1 MSKNCIGENLDCF
14 LMKNFGNKSFHDS
27 KIINLSLRFELFCCA
42 RLCKVR
48 IFRCNALHLSRERDD
63 CNLDATM
70 KKVNAHGVIVTSGGG
85 AS

>member
-1 MSKNCIGENLDCF
+1 MRDYAKYES
-14 LMKNFGNKSFHDS
+14 S
-27 KIINLSLRFELFCCA
+27 
-42 RLCKVR
+42 
-48 IFRCNALHLSRERDD
+48 CNALHLSRERDD